1 MLKMWLSLSLY
12 LYNYLITS
20 LMIVIRA
27 PKVRNRLSNKIPIK
41 IDKRATAHC
50 NGSQPIIIMMLST
63 RMTRTS
69 AAAHA
74 VTPGTRVRHIK
85 MLFRSRRAV
94 ETVETVISVV
104 RVARTSCTYSAAAA
118 SAMVFEKGNKI

>member
-1 MLKMWLSLSLY
+1 
-12 LYNYLITS
+12 
-20 LMIVIRA
+20 MIVIRA
-27 PKVRNRLSNKIPIK
+27 LKVKNRLSNKILMK

-104 RVARTSCTYSAAAA
+104 RVARTSYTYSAAAA